1 MSGQPAKRVGLVTG
15 SSSGIGAAI
24 ATRMHADG
32 WSVVLNG
39 YGTADAGLRLAEA
52 LDGSIYVEA
61 DVSSAVDAGRLVS
74 SAIDEFGRLDAVIN
88 NAGIARQIPHADL
101 DAVDDE
107 FWDAVMAV
115 NLKGPWN
122 VSRAARPYLATV
134 GGQIVN
140 TASLAGISAAGSSI
154 PYAVSK
160 AGVVHLTK
168 LLAKALGPAIRVN
181 AVAPGYID
189 TPLTHDW
196 QKLRDSVL
204 ENAPARRLGRPEDVA
219 EVVSGLLTMEY
230 VTGTVIP
237 VAGGL
242 QLS

>member
-1 MSGQPAKRVGLVTG
+1 MKRVGLVTG

-39 YGTADAGLRLAEA
+39 HQTADAGRRLSEA

-61 DVSSAVDAGRLVS
+61 DVSSLIDARMLVS
-74 SAIDEFGRLDAVIN
+74 EAIGQFGRLDAVIN
-88 NAGIARQIPHADL
+88 NAGIARQIPHSDM

-107 FWDAVMAV
+107 FWDSVMAV

-122 VSRAARPYLATV
+122 VSRAARPYLATT
-134 GGQIVN
+134 GGQIIN
-140 TASLAGISAAGSSI
+140 TASLAGITAAGSSI

-160 AGVVHLTK
+160 AGVVHLTR

-189 TPLTHDW
+189 TPLTQDW
-196 QKLRDSVL
+196 LELREFIA
-204 ENAPARRLGRPEDVA
+204 ENAPARRLGTPEDVS
-219 EVVSGLLTMEY
+219 EVVSGLLSMDY

-242 QLS
+242 QLI